1 MTCPTRSP
9 RLTRPVRCLLAL
21 LGSALMV
28 LTGVGIAGLA
38 DAAPAE
44 HQAPRPIIVD
54 VTGDAGN
61 GFGVH
66 YADGSEIFPPTDSE
80 AMAEC
85 AEYDAKLARV
95 RCRAEV
101 RTWYRDLVDL
111 KRSLA
116 WERAHD

>member
-1 MTCPTRSP
+1 MTIARSV
-9 RLTRPVRCLLAL
+9 LVRSLVALVGAALLAL
-21 LGSALMV
+21 AALGV
-28 LTGVGIAGLA
+28 AGLA
-38 DAAPAE
+38 TAAPAE
-44 HQAPRPIIVD
+44 HRAPRPIIVD
-54 VTGDAGN
+54 VTGDARN

-101 RTWYRDLVDL
+101 RTWYRDLLDL